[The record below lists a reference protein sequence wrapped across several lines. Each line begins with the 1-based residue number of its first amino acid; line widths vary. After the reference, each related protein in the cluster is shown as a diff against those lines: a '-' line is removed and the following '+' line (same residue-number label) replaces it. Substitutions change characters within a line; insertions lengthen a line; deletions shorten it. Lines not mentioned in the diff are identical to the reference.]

1 MKLKIIVIG
10 VLLTLILP
18 GSGLADEQSD
28 QVKNLESEVL
38 LMKRSFDELF
48 QLLKSQQHQTDE
60 LQKLQI
66 AVTYLSFR
74 SRSIEVK
81 EYDLRQRK
89 ESRARLEKI
98 IAKIEEDPDEWDKRD
113 KTFQSNNLGQ
123 SSLNEARPSERR
135 IEMLRERIESL
146 DTDIL
151 KAELEIQE
159 VKEGLAVYEA
169 YIQEKL
175 NIEN

>member
-1 MKLKIIVIG
+1 M
-10 VLLTLILP
+10 VLLTFIFT

-28 QVKNLESEVL
+28 QVKDLESEVL

-48 QLLKSQQHQTDE
+48 QLLKSQQNKTDE

-74 SRSIEVK
+74 SRSIELK

-89 ESRARLEKI
+89 ETRARIEDI
-98 IAKIEEDPDEWDKRD
+98 ITKIEEDPDEWDKND
-113 KTFQSNNLGQ
+113 KTFLSNNPGQ
-123 SSLNEARPSERR
+123 SSSNEARPSERR
-135 IEMLRERIESL
+135 IKLLQERIESL

-169 YIQEKL
+169 YVQKKL